1 MGHLTQGTDRSPCP
15 RLCRGEF
22 LFHLV
27 RFRADPFVQRAYPLG
42 AISFASYGLQRVA
55 RLTPLH
61 VLTALPFVYFAI
73 VQNQA
78 IYSESFGVI
87 KTVLNLGFLQSWV
100 PVSDYYF

>member
-1 MGHLTQGTDRSPCP
+1 MPGQFELPVLAAT
-15 RLCRGEF
+15 
-22 LFHLV
+22 
-27 RFRADPFVQRAYPLG
+27 
-42 AISFASYGLQRVA
+42 A

-87 KTVLNLGFLQSWV
+87 KDRVMESVEELTPKKKS
-100 PVSDYYF
+100 